1 MPIKWYITFVVS
13 DKRSSF
19 SNALKSNQFNEK
31 RKLSFVCLVLKHFKK
46 RSIVKDNLLIN
57 EQCIL

>member
-46 RSIVKDNLLIN
+46 RSIVKR
-57 EQCIL
+57 QSTY

>member
-1 MPIKWYITFVVS
+1 MPIKWYITIVVS

-31 RKLSFVCLVLKHFKK
+31 RKLSFVCLVFKHFKK
-46 RSIVKDNLLIN
+46 RSIVKKK
-57 EQCIL
+57 QSTY